1 VILNIHAAVSNADPI
16 APAPAPT
23 NLPGESDALGG
34 LFSGNLSAYIYTPS
48 NLRSDRANLNESW
61 YSVVER
67 YQPTGDYYNIT
78 FDSNGIAS
86 TDDGWPSES
95 YIEFSKSKRLLL
107 GWGNVDPQMAGYNF
121 SMDVSTIFPSGYIQD
136 VQTDISVTGSGQLT
150 SGCFLSDTTQLLSEI
165 NSSWA
170 METNLPGFDY
180 PTSATSGK
188 FTYKTYF
195 KAVITTQT
203 RHIPTP

>member
-1 VILNIHAAVSNADPI
+1 VILNIHAAVSNADPT

-23 NLPGESDALGG
+23 NLPGESDTLGG

-48 NLRSDRANLNESW
+48 NLRLDRANLNASW
-61 YSVVER
+61 YNVVER
-67 YQPTGDYYNIT
+67 YQPAYDYYNIT
-78 FDSNGIAS
+78 LDSNGIAS

-136 VQTDISVTGSGQLT
+136 IQTDIGVTNSGELT

-180 PTSATSGK
+180 PTRATSGK
-188 FTYKTYF
+188 FTYETYF
-195 KAVITTQT
+195 
-203 RHIPTP
+203 